1 MKKYLVL
8 LAAGAAYLFYRLRKK
23 ADMLNKLTF
32 TISSVI
38 VKNSLD
44 FTSLLKIQVV
54 FEVHN
59 ITNQSLTID
68 KLSGDIYIN
77 GINLGSVEDSNI
89 EIISNGSSKIFI
101 MFNTFTM
108 GTINAI
114 LDILKNKEAVFEAK
128 GYVNILGV
136 AVPFQVDK
144 KLL

>member
-32 TISSVI
+32 TISSVN

-59 ITNQSLTID
+59 VTNQSLTID
-68 KLSGDIYIN
+68 KLSADIYIN

-89 EIISNGSSKIFI
+89 EILPNGNSKISI
-101 MFNTFTM
+101 MFDTF
-108 GTINAI
+108 ILSAIDEI
-114 LDILKNKEAVFEAK
+114 LDILKNKEAVFKAK
-128 GYVNILGV
+128 GYATILGV

>member
-1 MKKYLVL
+1 MKKYLI
-8 LAAGAAYLFYRLRKK
+8 AAGAAYLFYRLKKK

-32 TISSVI
+32 TISSVN

-68 KLSGDIYIN
+68 KLSADIYIN

-89 EIISNGSSKIFI
+89 EIVSNGSSKIFI

>member
-1 MKKYLVL
+1 MKKYLI
-8 LAAGAAYLFYRLRKK
+8 AAGAAYLFYRLKKK

-32 TISSVI
+32 TISSVN

-68 KLSGDIYIN
+68 KLSADIYIN

-89 EIISNGSSKIFI
+89 EILPNGNSKISI
-101 MFNTFTM
+101 MFDTF
-108 GTINAI
+108 ILSAIDEI
-114 LDILKNKEAVFEAK
+114 LDILKNKEAVFKAK
-128 GYVNILGV
+128 GYATILGV
-136 AVPFQVDK
+136 AVPFEVYK

>member
-1 MKKYLVL
+1 MKKYLI
-8 LAAGAAYLFYRLRKK
+8 AAGAAYLFYRLKKK

-32 TISSVI
+32 TISSVN

-68 KLSGDIYIN
+68 KLSADIYIN